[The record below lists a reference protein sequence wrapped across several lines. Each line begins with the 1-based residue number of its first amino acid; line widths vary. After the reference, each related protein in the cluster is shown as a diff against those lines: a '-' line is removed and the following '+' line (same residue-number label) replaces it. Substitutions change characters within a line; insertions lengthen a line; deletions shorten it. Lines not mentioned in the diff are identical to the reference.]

1 MAKRK
6 EKLSV
11 GGMVTN
17 SATTTLCNPLW
28 GFRVLLLLGRTGRLF
43 AYKRM
48 FLCYTVK
55 SAASGGV
62 FFSRV
67 LLTPNQK
74 DSQLACMRG
83 GRSDVGVPSCLV
95 DKLAATEGQ

>member
-1 MAKRK
+1 MGGDGNKTYYKLRHHHTLQPSLGIPDAAATRSHRPVVCVHANVIMLHRK
-6 EKLSV
+6 ER
-11 GGMVTN
+11 
-17 SATTTLCNPLW
+17 CI
-28 GFRVLLLLGRTGRLF
+28 RGRILF
-43 AYKRM
+43 TC
-48 FLCYTVK
+48 F
-55 SAASGGV
+55 
-62 FFSRV
+62 